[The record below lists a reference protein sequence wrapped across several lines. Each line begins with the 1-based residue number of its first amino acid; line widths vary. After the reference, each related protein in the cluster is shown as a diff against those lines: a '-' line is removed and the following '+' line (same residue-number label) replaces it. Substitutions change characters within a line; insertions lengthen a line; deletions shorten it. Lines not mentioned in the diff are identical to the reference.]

1 MKLPL
6 LITLFGIAMPMMVQ
20 NHGAG
25 ALARDLDS
33 LRATLKQYM
42 EAVQSQHQPLHGH
55 TFDYR
60 LARVSDLKSRDTISL
75 ETVLQNIRTKTQ
87 EAMGFS
93 DLSLILSEN
102 YITDAG
108 FKILVDFLL
117 TESNKDLLRA
127 ISSIDLS
134 NNRIT
139 DASAQDV
146 KRLLDQ
152 AHQLQLDLSI
162 NYIMPRALPSEIS
175 ARVNC
180 KAF

>member
-1 MKLPL
+1 MKIPL
-6 LITLFGIAMPMMVQ
+6 LIAFFWFAMPMMVQ

-25 ALARDLDS
+25 ALEREPDF
-33 LRATLKQYM
+33 LRAALRQCM

-60 LARVSDLKSRDTISL
+60 LSRVSDLKSRNTISL
-75 ETVLQNIRTKTQ
+75 ESVLHDIRSKTH
-87 EAMGFS
+87 EAIGFS

-102 YITDAG
+102 YITDTG

-117 TESNKDLLRA
+117 DASNNDLLMA

-152 AHQLQLDLSI
+152 AQQLKLDLSI

>member
-6 LITLFGIAMPMMVQ
+6 LITLFGIATPMMVQ
-20 NHGAG
+20 NDGAG
-25 ALARDLDS
+25 VLERDPDS

-42 EAVQSQHQPLHGH
+42 EAIQSQHQPLHGH

-60 LARVSDLKSRDTISL
+60 LSRVSDLESRDTISL
-75 ETVLQNIRTKTQ
+75 ESVLHNIRSETQ
-87 EAMGFS
+87 EAIGFS

-102 YITDAG
+102 YIKDAG

-117 TESNKDLLRA
+117 AESNKDLLRA

-162 NYIMPRALPSEIS
+162 NYIMPKALSAEIS
-175 ARVNC
+175 ARVKC
-180 KAF
+180 RAF